1 MKPSYKLLIFFIAML
16 FSTNITFASGNLQI
30 QKFSTPIK
38 IPNKI
43 SQPIN
48 VTFATDGNWKLFAEP
63 LDPQIRNIDN
73 PNYTLPITRLEVSQ
87 IGGAPISHFD
97 MGKSYE
103 IKNGISAGVE
113 NLNLALNVINY
124 DADYPGSYVTD
135 IKFTLMNNDS
145 VVSEEIYTL
154 RFNQETI
161 SSIDF
166 SNRNINLKLEK
177 EKILQKNSSQNLL
190 TPFGVYVASNKNWKL
205 FLKGT
210 PTDANKNLRY
220 FVKTVNGS
228 DGSVE
233 CLQSNE
239 YIQMT
244 PNQILLA
251 KGKSTINQNT
261 NSLDKKIVNID
272 YLVKGPE
279 DNFIPAGTTTEQFEY
294 ILETED

>member
-1 MKPSYKLLIFFIAML
+1 MKTLYKLLILFIAML
-16 FSTNITFASGNLQI
+16 FSTNMTWASSNLEI

-63 LDPQIRNIDN
+63 LDNQIRNIDN

-87 IGGAPISHFD
+87 IGGAPLSHFE

-103 IKNGISAGVE
+103 IKNGISSGMQ
-113 NLNLALNVINY
+113 NLNLALNVLNF
-124 DADYPGSYVTD
+124 DADYPGSYITD

-161 SSIDF
+161 SSVDF

-177 EKILQKNSSQNLL
+177 EKILKKNSSQNLE
-190 TPFGVYVASNKNWKL
+190 TPFSVYVESNKDWKL
-205 FLKGT
+205 FLKGV
-210 PTDANKNLRY
+210 PTDNTKNLKY
-220 FVKTVNGS
+220 FVKTINSS
-228 DGSVE
+228 DNSVE
-233 CLQSNE
+233 CINTTE
-239 YIQMT
+239 YIPMSQT
-244 PNQILLA
+244 QILIA
-251 KGKSTINQNT
+251 KGKSTINQAT

-279 DNFIPAGTTTEQFEY
+279 DSFIPAGTTTEQFEY
-294 ILETED
+294 VLETED